1 MYYFKNKRYYNA
13 IKDYMNGDENS
24 CLIILKGLSKI
35 NRKDVKF
42 DEEINA
48 FITEVQSVA
57 KKKKDNQMIAYTQ
70 QIGNLMKKN
79 DGNTLGYNAALE
91 NTILTDHECVIVIE
105 NAMKY
110 GEYQV
115 AINNIVEYIAKTES
129 FYAAYLVLKK
139 MDECTVVSP
148 AFDKETAVMLFIE
161 KMFVILTE
169 NDVVY
174 CEGGLFSKCYKSYWK
189 GFKEKDFIQY
199 QEIVK
204 KYTDRYSVKEIL
216 SLSGEMQYRKSF
228 PMVLLFKYK
237 TYEIARITIF
247 SIEIENGVYV
257 IDCDYQRCYEK
268 YTYKS
273 YWYSQAEPRFI
284 HEEASVNNQEILW
297 SGRNEIEI
305 KIPRF
310 SGIEFKLELYDEKH
324 KDNVVLKQRI
334 NVKTIKQRG
343 KVLVVASKE

>member
-24 CLIILKGLSKI
+24 CLIILKELSKI
-35 NRKDVKF
+35 NRKSVKF
-42 DEEINA
+42 DGEINA

-91 NTILTDHECVIVIE
+91 NTISTDHECVIVIE

-115 AINNIVEYIAKTES
+115 AINNIVEYISRVES
-129 FYAAYLVLKK
+129 FYAAYMVLKK

-174 CEGGLFSKCYKSYWK
+174 CEGGLFSKSYKSYWK
-189 GFKEKDFIQY
+189 GFNEKDFLSY
-199 QEIVK
+199 QKIVK

-247 SIEIENGVYV
+247 SIEIENGVYL
-257 IDCDYQRCYEK
+257 IDCDYHRYDEK
-268 YTYKS
+268 YTYKDV
-273 YWYSQAEPRFI
+273 YHHVDQRFTRAEAFI
-284 HEEASVNNQEILW
+284 NNQEELC

-310 SGIEFKLELYDEKH
+310 SGIEFKLELYDRKH
-324 KDNVVLKQRI
+324 GDNVVLKQRI
-334 NVKTIKQRG
+334 NVKTIKQRE

>member
-24 CLIILKGLSKI
+24 CIIILKELSKI
-35 NRKDVKF
+35 NRKSVKF
-42 DEEINA
+42 DGEINA

-70 QIGNLMKKN
+70 QIGNLMKRN
-79 DGNTLGYNAALE
+79 DGNALGYNSALE
-91 NTILTDHECVIVIE
+91 NTITTDHECVIVIE

-115 AINNIVEYIAKTES
+115 AINNIVEYISRAES
-129 FYAAYLVLKK
+129 FYAAYMVLKK

-174 CEGGLFSKCYKSYWK
+174 CEGGLFSKSYKSYWK
-189 GFKEKDFIQY
+189 GFNEKDFLSY
-199 QEIVK
+199 QKIVK

-247 SIEIENGVYV
+247 SIEIENGVYL
-257 IDCDYQRCYEK
+257 IDCDYHRYDEK
-268 YTYKS
+268 YTYKDV
-273 YWYSQAEPRFI
+273 YHHVDQRFTRAEAFI
-284 HEEASVNNQEILW
+284 NNQEELY

-305 KIPRF
+305 KTPRF
-310 SGIEFKLELYDEKH
+310 SGIEFKLELYERKH
-324 KDNVVLKQRI
+324 GDNVVLKQRI

>member
-24 CLIILKGLSKI
+24 CIIILKELSKI
-35 NRKDVKF
+35 NRKSVKF
-42 DEEINA
+42 DGEINA

-91 NTILTDHECVIVIE
+91 NTISTDHECVIVIE

-199 QEIVK
+199 QKIVK

-228 PMVLLFKYK
+228 PMVLLFEYK

-247 SIEIENGVYV
+247 SIEIENGVYL
-257 IDCDYQRCYEK
+257 IDCDYQCCFEK
-268 YTYKS
+268 YTYKDILR
-273 YWYSQAEPRFI
+273 QVELRFKRAE
-284 HEEASVNNQEILW
+284 AYVNNYKELW

-305 KIPRF
+305 EIPRF
-310 SGIEFKLELYDEKH
+310 SGIEFKVESYDRLLG
-324 KDNVVLKQRI
+324 DDVVMKQRI

>member
-24 CLIILKGLSKI
+24 CIIILKELSKI
-35 NRKDVKF
+35 NRKSVKF
-42 DEEINA
+42 DGEINA

-91 NTILTDHECVIVIE
+91 NTISTDHECVIVIE

-174 CEGGLFSKCYKSYWK
+174 CEGGLFPKCYKSYWK

-216 SLSGEMQYRKSF
+216 SLSVEMQYRKSF

-247 SIEIENGVYV
+247 AIEIGNGVYF
-257 IDCDYQRCYEK
+257 IDYDYQCCYEK
-268 YTYKS
+268 YTYKDS
-273 YWYSQAEPRFI
+273 RFGVEQRFI
-284 HEEASVNNQEILW
+284 LAKASVNDQEELW

-310 SGIEFKLELYDEKH
+310 SGIEFKLELYDKKH
-324 KDNVVLKQRI
+324 RDEVVLKQRI